1 MPREEEENQPR
12 PSSQP
17 ILMGSEAKILMVVS
31 SWTSPEA
38 AHTSSSPSLST
49 YSCLVLRSSSL
60 FFWNMSRQCPVS
72 SALSSSSRC
81 RFLTTVLIF
90 CLSDSRLA

>member
-1 MPREEEENQPR
+1 MLDGRKQLDLLESR
-12 PSSQP
+12 
-17 ILMGSEAKILMVVS
+17 LC
-31 SWTSPEA
+31 SWLSRSA
-38 AHTSSSPSLST
+38 ST

-81 RFLTTVLIF
+81 RFLTTELIF
-90 CLSDSRLA
+90 CFSDSRLA